1 MPFIKAILVGKQNLS
16 KVGWDQIELRRDVNI
31 FTKILTAG
39 WSQGQGVVPK
49 EAAGRAE
56 NSTQILILC
65 LKLKL

>member
-1 MPFIKAILVGKQNLS
+1 MPFKQAILVGKQNFS

-39 WSQGQGVVPK
+39 WSQGQGVLPK
-49 EAAGRAE
+49 EAASRAE